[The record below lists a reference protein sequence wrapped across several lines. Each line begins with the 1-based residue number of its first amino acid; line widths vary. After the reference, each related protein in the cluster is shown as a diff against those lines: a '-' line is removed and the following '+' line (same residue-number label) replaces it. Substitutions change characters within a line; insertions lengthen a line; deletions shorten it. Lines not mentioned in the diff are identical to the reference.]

1 MNYKRKLKIINKNLQ
16 SAIMF
21 KGPLVII
28 LFIVLITAGYGINVY
43 IGNKEISKKI
53 TEIKQAIDTEKDIV
67 NAFLIYGESV
77 KGSELTLHSDKIR
90 VEHDKSIKA
99 LSDLVIY
106 LEELIRRNILSFI
119 AFTCAATISLIVLI
133 LNLFSISHRIAG
145 PIQLVTDGLKRINN
159 YKHVEARSLRKKDLC
174 VELHTEY
181 VNLLKKLFSSKTE

>member
-21 KGPLVII
+21 KAPLVII
-28 LFIVLITAGYGINVY
+28 LFIILITAGYGVNVY

-53 TEIKQAIDTEKDIV
+53 TEIKQAIDSEKDIV

-90 VEHDKSIKA
+90 GEHDKSIKS
-99 LSDLVIY
+99 LSDLVVY
-106 LEELIRRNILSFI
+106 LEELIWRNILGFI
-119 AFTCAATISLIVLI
+119 IFTCAAVISLVVLI
-133 LNLFSISHRIAG
+133 INLFSISHRIAG
-145 PIQLVTDGLKRINN
+145 PVQLVTDGLKKINN
-159 YKHVEARSLRKKDLC
+159 YEHVKARSLRKKDLC

-181 VNLLKKLFSSKTE
+181 VNLLKKHFHNKM